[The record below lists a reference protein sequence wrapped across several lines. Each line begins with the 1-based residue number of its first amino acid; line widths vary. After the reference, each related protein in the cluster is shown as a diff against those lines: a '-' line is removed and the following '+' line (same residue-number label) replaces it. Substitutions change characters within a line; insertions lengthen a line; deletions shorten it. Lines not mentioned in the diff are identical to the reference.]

1 MLLTDLENKLSR
13 LTPFTSPSSCCIFR
27 VPERLSNIN
36 ERAYTPQVVSIGR
49 FHRGKEKLKFMEVE
63 KQRYLKEFIDRTKIK
78 LEELAN
84 LITVDME
91 ARIRSCY
98 SEEIPM
104 DRKTFVE
111 MILLDSIFI
120 IEVLLRN
127 TYPTLINEKQDHI
140 FKQPYLIQDIWYD
153 MWLLENQIPFF
164 VLDEFLNLNE
174 VVSTIPVETDFP
186 TIIYLT
192 YKFFES
198 LEAVNGK
205 LNKLAYCKEEVKHF
219 TDFLRICHLPSER
232 PPRPRE
238 KKVVTA
244 PSVTQLHQ
252 VGVKFK
258 LSQSKESFDIK
269 FERRTLHIPILKL
282 QLETESLFRNLI
294 AFEQRHCT
302 DNYINDY
309 VFILHR
315 LVNTPKDVELLVE
328 NQIIENWL
336 SDKEG
341 VSTLINNLSR
351 GTTLNPQNFYFSK
364 LCEDL
369 GEYCQ
374 QSSSKWRAILNENYL
389 TYFKAPWSAIS
400 AAAATLI
407 ILLTVLQ
414 AVFSVLQVESQQ
426 NKC

>member
-1 MLLTDLENKLSR
+1 MLLADLDDKLSK
-13 LTPFTSPSSCCIFR
+13 LTSFTSPSSCCIYR
-27 VPERLSNIN
+27 VPERLINIS
-36 ERAYTPQVVSIGR
+36 ERAYTPQVVSIGP

-63 KQRYLKEFIDRTKIK
+63 KQRYLKEFLDRTKIK

-127 TYPTLINEKQDHI
+127 NYKTLINEKQDHI
-140 FKQPYLIQDIWYD
+140 FMQPYLIQDIWYD

-164 VLDEFLNLNE
+164 ILDEFLNLSE
-174 VVSTIPVETDFP
+174 VVSTIPVETDYP

-205 LNKLAYCKEEVKHF
+205 LKMLADCKEEVKHF

-238 KKVVTA
+238 KKAITA
-244 PSVTQLHQ
+244 PSATQLHQ
-252 VGVKFK
+252 AGVKFK
-258 LSQSKESFDIK
+258 LSQSNESFDIK
-269 FERRTLHIPILKL
+269 FERGTLHIPQMKV

-294 AFEQRHCT
+294 AFEQRHST

-309 VFILHR
+309 VFIIHH
-315 LVNTPKDVELLVE
+315 LVNTPEDVELLVE
-328 NQIIENWL
+328 NQIIESWL
-336 SDKEG
+336 PDKEG
-341 VSTLINNLSR
+341 VSKLINSLS
-351 GTTLNPQNFYFSK
+351 GGSTLNPQNFYFSK

-369 GEYCQ
+369 KEYCE
-374 QSSSKWRAILNENYL
+374 KRYNVWRANLKQNYFN
-389 TYFKAPWSAIS
+389 TPWSIISVFAAIF
-400 AAAATLI
+400 L

-414 AVFSVLQVESQQ
+414 AVYSVLQVQLQS